1 MKGNR
6 ETLTALLN
14 FAKERGLMKET
25 FVHVIEEYKKVHN

>member
-25 FVHVIEEYKKVHN
+25 FVYVIEEYKKVHN

>member
-1 MKGNR
+1 MKGDR

-14 FAKERGLMKET
+14 FAKEQGLMKET